1 MTWCRSRIT
10 GLRIMLPAL
19 DPMLRSLIRAMAVEL
34 RPGEPYPDRLELP
47 LEQAS
52 LAELELAADLLS
64 RLAGSA
70 REEAQRGPAR
80 LLDSLV
86 SAVRAA
92 EHEARGHPSGDN

>member
-19 DPMLRSLIRAMAVEL
+19 DP
-34 RPGEPYPDRLELP
+34 LP
-47 LEQAS
+47 LERAS

-70 REEAQRGPAR
+70 RKEAQERPAR
-80 LLDSLV
+80 LLDALV
-86 SAVRAA
+86 NAVRAA
-92 EHEARGHPSGDN
+92 EHEARE